1 MNSFLII
8 LPTKI
13 AKFWLICVAPPLKI
27 VKRTKCVGKV
37 ARSGQSLGYKKE
49 GYCWVILFFLLTLIG
64 VLLGNA
70 ML

>member
-27 VKRTKCVGKV
+27 VKRTKCVHRLQTVYANMHVKNSICPFYV
-37 ARSGQSLGYKKE
+37 ANQ
-49 GYCWVILFFLLTLIG
+49 IIG
-64 VLLGNA
+64 LSFNIV
-70 ML
+70 

>member
-37 ARSGQSLGYKKE
+37 ARSGQSLGEKRVTV
-49 GYCWVILFFLLTLIG
+49 G
-64 VLLGNA
+64 
-70 ML
+70 